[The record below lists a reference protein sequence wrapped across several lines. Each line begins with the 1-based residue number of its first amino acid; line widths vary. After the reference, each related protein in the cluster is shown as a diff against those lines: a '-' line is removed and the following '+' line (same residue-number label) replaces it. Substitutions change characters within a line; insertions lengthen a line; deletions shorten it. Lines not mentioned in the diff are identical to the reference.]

1 MFCVWSR
8 CSGFYPGQQSNEPL
22 PGPVGLS
29 GSPWLR
35 SGVSGAPASHP
46 LETCIH
52 MAFTSWWWLVAVVVV
67 VVVSLKLHRSR
78 GGAIVG
84 DRPPPAARRPD
95 GLRRGSS
102 VAGIANRRP
111 APPGRIPAPG
121 TGAPRRYGGLTV
133 PQWRSISLAHQPEA
147 LSAAFRAFHWSA
159 KAGNQGWQ

>member
-29 GSPWLR
+29 GSPLAAVRRLWRTCQPPLR
-35 SGVSGAPASHP
+35 NLYSHGVH
-46 LETCIH
+46 L
-52 MAFTSWWWLVAVVVV
+52 LVVVVVV

-147 LSAAFRAFHWSA
+147 LGAAFRAFHWSA
-159 KAGNQGWQ
+159 KAGNQDWQ